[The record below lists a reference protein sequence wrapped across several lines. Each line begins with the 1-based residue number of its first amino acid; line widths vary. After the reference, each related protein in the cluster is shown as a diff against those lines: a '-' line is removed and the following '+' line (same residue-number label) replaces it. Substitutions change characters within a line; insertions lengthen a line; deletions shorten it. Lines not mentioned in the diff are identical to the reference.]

1 MIIGVTG
8 RIGSGKGE
16 LSKYLAEDGFNKL
29 AFGEEV
35 RKEAI
40 SQEIPETRENLQ
52 KLGHELRKEQE
63 DCIWTKRLADQ
74 IKTTHDYII
83 DGFRYPDQIELFNK
97 RFENFYLIAVDAL
110 EELRFERLKKRGRE
124 GDPKT
129 WEEFW
134 IQDGRDWVGYLS
146 NSGQNTRGCFY
157 LVDEKI
163 ENNSTLENFKDKI
176 NIAIDSLSLIC

>member
-1 MIIGVTG
+1 MIIGVIG

-16 LSKYLAEDGFNKL
+16 LSKYLEQEGFYRL
-29 AFGEEV
+29 AFGDEV

-40 SQEIPETRENLQ
+40 SQGIPDTRENLQ

-63 DCIWTKRLADQ
+63 DCIWAKRLAGQ
-74 IKTTHDYII
+74 IKTIHDYII
-83 DGFRYPDQIELFNK
+83 DGFRYPDQIELFNE
-97 RFENFYLIAVDAL
+97 RFENFYLIAVNAL
-110 EELRFERLKKRGRE
+110 EELRYERLKNRGRE

-163 ENNSTLENFKDKI
+163 KNNSTLESLRDKI
-176 NIAIDSLSLIC
+176 NIAIGSISLIC